1 MTTKNCLDNI
11 GLYIGGF
18 TFAVHQVFFNLK
30 PDETPL
36 QVGYDITFKR
46 LKQFKQ
52 FKRIERIE
60 FK

>member
-1 MTTKNCLDNI
+1 M
-11 GLYIGGF
+11 GGF
-18 TFAVHQVFFNLK
+18 TFAFYQVFFNLK
-30 PDETPL
+30 PDETTV

>member
-1 MTTKNCLDNI
+1 MTTKNSFDSFE
-11 GLYIGGF
+11 LYIGGF

-36 QVGYDITFKR
+36 QVGYDIKFKR
-46 LKQFKQ
+46 LKQ

>member
-1 MTTKNCLDNI
+1 MTTKNSFDSFE
-11 GLYIGGF
+11 LYIGGF

-30 PDETPL
+30 PDETPV

-46 LKQFKQ
+46 LKQFK
-52 FKRIERIE
+52 RIE

>member
-1 MTTKNCLDNI
+1 LTTKNCLDNI

-46 LKQFKQ
+46 LKQFK
-52 FKRIERIE
+52 RIE